1 MFLIKSTV
9 ESLGFEMKS
18 LIEKMITIN
27 IQKSLH
33 GSNGKMNLD
42 INLNIKEHDF
52 IALTGQSGSGKTT
65 LLRILAGLESASG
78 EIKISDSIWLDKN
91 FSLSPQKREIGFIFQ
106 DYALFPNMSVEE
118 NLLFVNKDRELAN
131 HLLEITE
138 LSELKKCLPATLSG
152 GQKQRV
158 SLCRAMM
165 NRPKLLLM
173 DEPLSALDPSMR
185 RKLQNEILT
194 LHKEFGTTTIIVSHD
209 PSEIYRLAHRVV
221 VLEQG
226 KIIKDGTP
234 KEILLRTYGSQK
246 FSFSGEILDI
256 VKADVIYIAVVAIGQ
271 QVVEIVL
278 DNQEAKLF
286 EIGQRVQV
294 STKAFAPSLSKVIPV
309 PKFSTS

>member
-1 MFLIKSTV
+1 
-9 ESLGFEMKS
+9 
-18 LIEKMITIN
+18 MITIN
-27 IQKSLH
+27 IKKPLH
-33 GSNGKMNLD
+33 GSNGNMNLE
-42 INLNIKEHDF
+42 INLKIKEHDF

-65 LLRILAGLESASG
+65 LLRILAGLESANG
-78 EIKISDSIWLDKN
+78 KIKIGDSTWLNKN

-118 NLLFVNKDRELAN
+118 NLLFVNKDRELVK
-131 HLLEITE
+131 HLLNVTE
-138 LSELKKCLPATLSG
+138 LSELKRRLPATLSG

-173 DEPLSALDPSMR
+173 DEPLSALDSSMR
-185 RKLQNEILT
+185 AKLQNEILV
-194 LHKEFGTTTIIVSHD
+194 LHNEFGTTTIMVSHD

-234 KEILLRTYGSQK
+234 KEVLLQSCGSQK
-246 FSFSGEILDI
+246 FSFTGEILDI

-278 DNQEAKLF
+278 DNHEAKLF
-286 EIGQRVQV
+286 DIGERVQV
-294 STKAFAPSLSKVIPV
+294 STKAFAPSLNKIIPDYTIEH
-309 PKFSTS
+309 FI